1 MTKRQP
7 ATLALE
13 DGAVF
18 YGTAFGAL
26 RDGFGEACFNTSM
39 TGYQEILTDPSY
51 AGQMVCMTYPHVG
64 NTGVNRQDMESLRI
78 WAGGLILRELP
89 TRPSNF
95 RSQGSLDAFLKS
107 FKVPGIAGVDTRRLT
122 KHLRD
127 HGAKR
132 GVLLQ
137 GRVPEA
143 AAVAKAKASPSY
155 DGVDWVSRVST
166 DKAYAW
172 TEGLQSGIPGLR
184 PPELDLVDKGLAGRH
199 APAGR
204 AAGGRKRLHVVA
216 VDCGIKF
223 NILRNLV
230 SRGCRVT
237 VVPASTSAPG
247 ILGLN
252 PDGVF
257 LSNGPGDPNAVA
269 KVAETVRGLIRARV
283 PLFGICLGHQMLTLA
298 FGGRMGKLK
307 FGHRG
312 GNQPVGDRASGR
324 VEITS
329 QNHGFAT
336 VAGTL
341 PQDAVLVS
349 HNGLNDQVIEGLA
362 HRRLPVFSVQYHPE
376 ASPGP
381 HDANYLFGRFIDIM
395 RSRRAAPQPLAR
407 AFPKAWGQGRRRAA

>member
-1 MTKRQP
+1 MIKKQP

-18 YGTAFGAL
+18 YGLAFGAL

-39 TGYQEILTDPSY
+39 SGYQEILTDPSY
-51 AGQMVCMTYPHVG
+51 AGQLVCMTYPHIG
-64 NTGVNRQDMESLRI
+64 NTGVNSQDMESRKV
-78 WAGGLILRELP
+78 WAGGLIVRELP
-89 TRPSNF
+89 TKPSNF

-107 FKVPGIAGVDTRRLT
+107 FGVPGIAGVDTRLLT

-127 HGAKR
+127 RGAKR
-132 GVLLQ
+132 AVLLQ
-137 GRVPEA
+137 GRVAPAVA
-143 AAVAKAKASPSY
+143 AAKAKASPAY
-155 DGVDWVSRVST
+155 DGVDWVARVSAPE
-166 DKAYAW
+166 AYAW
-172 TEGLQSGIPGLR
+172 TEPLTSGIPDIG
-184 PPELDLVDKGLAGRH
+184 PPELDLVDKGL
-199 APAGR
+199 
-204 AAGGRKRLHVVA
+204 GGRGPGSAKAGSRMHVVA

-237 VVPASTSAPG
+237 VVPARSGAQE
-247 ILGLN
+247 ILDLK

-269 KVAETVRGLIRARV
+269 HVAATVRDLLAART
-283 PLFGICLGHQMLTLA
+283 PIFGICLGHQMLTLA

-336 VAGTL
+336 VPGTL
-341 PQDAVLVS
+341 PGAAVLVS
-349 HNGLNDQVIEGLA
+349 HKGLNDQVIEGLS

-381 HDANYLFGRFIDIM
+381 HDANHLFGRFVEVM
-395 RSRRAAPQPLAR
+395 RTRRVAPQPLNKK
-407 AFPKAWGQGRRRAA
+407 FPAAWGKDSR

>member
-1 MTKRQP
+1 MTKIHP

-18 YGTAFGAL
+18 YGKAFGAL

-39 TGYQEILTDPSY
+39 SGYQEILTDPSY
-51 AGQMVCMTYPHVG
+51 AGQMICMTYPHIG
-64 NTGVNRQDMESLRI
+64 NTGVNLKDMESRRV
-78 WAGGLILRELP
+78 WAGGLIVRELP

-95 RSQGSLDAFLKS
+95 RSQGTLDAFLKNYG
-107 FKVPGIAGVDTRRLT
+107 VPGIAGVDTRRLT

-143 AAVAKAKASPSY
+143 VAVAKAKASPSY
-155 DGVDWVSRVST
+155 DGVDWVSRVSAPKT
-166 DKAYAW
+166 YAW
-172 TEGLQSGIPGLR
+172 TEALQSGIPGVP

-199 APAGR
+199 KSGAK
-204 AAGGRKRLHVVA
+204 AAGKRKRPHVVA
-216 VDCGIKF
+216 IDCGIKF

-230 SRGCRVT
+230 SRGCKVS
-237 VVPASTSAPG
+237 VVPADSGARK
-247 ILGLN
+247 ILDFK

-269 KVAETVRGLIRARV
+269 HVAETVRGLLRARV

-298 FGGRMGKLK
+298 FGGKMGKLK

-312 GNQPVGDRASGR
+312 GNQPVGDRASRR

-329 QNHGFAT
+329 QNHGYAT

-341 PQDAVLVS
+341 PKDAVLVS
-349 HNGLNDQVIEGLA
+349 HNGLNDQVIEGLS

-381 HDANYLFGRFIDIM
+381 HDANYLFGRFIEIM
-395 RSRRAAPQPLAR
+395 RTRRPVPKPQEKG
-407 AFPKAWGQGRRRAA
+407 FPAAWGKEKGSR